1 MKMRKIYRALLALAL
16 MFSLIV
22 PAFATEGETV
32 SPTSPVTEAQPPEP
46 PEEDAEPP
54 EDEEQTTEPPET
66 PDVSEDPGGEDQP
79 ETPEAPEPPETP
91 ETPSAP
97 ENPETPENPEPPENP
112 DTPETPPTPEAP
124 VTPEAPGTPAPED
137 PTLPPAW
144 LLPPEQ
150 IPAQPAPPVE
160 APRAEPPLINVV
172 VPDAGT
178 VIVNPYRL
186 PVMVDGQ
193 ETREQIAGGVL
204 LLENHSNVAV
214 DVSVSAAGS
223 AQGGVVLTTR
233 PPAEDAPEKEVF
245 LYAEFQA
252 TESYGQTVSW
262 QEFFSDTPNQL
273 QVPPYGSAKDGLMRL
288 EASGLPYSWGA
299 VRLSGSAAAHP
310 AQPWEAGDGFH
321 VSLAFTF
328 TPVIPEVP
336 VLDAP
341 GGTDVDST
349 LVLPADPNVIPDW
362 IIPSGPVLEPE
373 PDAGDGLDAILPDPI
388 IPVEEV
394 QDEISSDVER
404 RQRT

>member
-1 MKMRKIYRALLALAL
+1 MKMRKIYRAILALAL
-16 MFSLIV
+16 VFSLTV
-22 PAFATEGETV
+22 PALAAEGETV
-32 SPTSPVTEAQPPEP
+32 PPAPPVTEERPPEP
-46 PEEDAEPP
+46 QEENAEPP

-66 PDVSEDPGGEDQP
+66 PDVSEDPSGEDPSGEDPGGEDPGGEDQP

-97 ENPETPENPEPPENP
+97 ENPEPPENP
-112 DTPETPPTPEAP
+112 DTPETPPIPEAP

-137 PTLPPAW
+137 PALPPAW

-150 IPAQPAPPVE
+150 VPAQPAPPVE

-273 QVPPYGSAKDGLMRL
+273 QVPPYGSAKDRL
-288 EASGLPYSWGA
+288 KIG
-299 VRLSGSAAAHP
+299 RAH
-310 AQPWEAGDGFH
+310 
-321 VSLAFTF
+321 V
-328 TPVIPEVP
+328 
-336 VLDAP
+336 
-341 GGTDVDST
+341 
-349 LVLPADPNVIPDW
+349 
-362 IIPSGPVLEPE
+362 
-373 PDAGDGLDAILPDPI
+373 
-388 IPVEEV
+388 
-394 QDEISSDVER
+394 
-404 RQRT
+404 

>member
-1 MKMRKIYRALLALAL
+1 M
-16 MFSLIV
+16 
-22 PAFATEGETV
+22 
-32 SPTSPVTEAQPPEP
+32 
-46 PEEDAEPP
+46 
-54 EDEEQTTEPPET
+54 
-66 PDVSEDPGGEDQP
+66 
-79 ETPEAPEPPETP
+79 
-91 ETPSAP
+91 
-97 ENPETPENPEPPENP
+97 
-112 DTPETPPTPEAP
+112 
-124 VTPEAPGTPAPED
+124 TPEAPGTPAPED
-137 PTLPPAW
+137 PTLPPVW

-150 IPAQPAPPVE
+150 VPAQPAPPVE

-341 GGTDVDST
+341 GGTNVDST

-394 QDEISSDVER
+394 QDVISSDVDR

>member
-32 SPTSPVTEAQPPEP
+32 SPTSPVTEEQPPEP

-66 PDVSEDPGGEDQP
+66 PDVSEDPGGEDPGGEDQP
-79 ETPEAPEPPETP
+79 ETPEAPESPETP

-97 ENPETPENPEPPENP
+97 ENPE
-112 DTPETPPTPEAP
+112 TPETPPTPEAP

-150 IPAQPAPPVE
+150 VPAQPAPPVE

-262 QEFFSDTPNQL
+262 QDFFSDTPNQL

-373 PDAGDGLDAILPDPI
+373 PDAGDGVDTLLPKSPA
-388 IPVEEV
+388 PVEGASEEAV
-394 QDEISSDVER
+394 GDGDR

>member
-1 MKMRKIYRALLALAL
+1 MKMRKIYRAILALAL
-16 MFSLIV
+16 VFSLTV
-22 PAFATEGETV
+22 PALATEGETV
-32 SPTSPVTEAQPPEP
+32 SPTSPVTEEQPPEP

-79 ETPEAPEPPETP
+79 ETPEAPESPETP

-97 ENPETPENPEPPENP
+97 ENPEPPENPETPENP
-112 DTPETPPTPEAP
+112 DTPETPPAPEAP

-137 PTLPPAW
+137 PTLPPA
-144 LLPPEQ
+144 E
-150 IPAQPAPPVE
+150 PAPPVE

-373 PDAGDGLDAILPDPI
+373 PDAGDGVDTLLPKSPA
-388 IPVEEV
+388 PVEGASEEAV
-394 QDEISSDVER
+394 GDGDR

>member
-1 MKMRKIYRALLALAL
+1 MKMRKIYCAILALAL
-16 MFSLIV
+16 VFSLTV
-22 PAFATEGETV
+22 PALAAEGETV
-32 SPTSPVTEAQPPEP
+32 SPTSPVTEEQPPEP

-66 PDVSEDPGGEDQP
+66 PDVSEAPGGEDQP
-79 ETPEAPEPPETP
+79 ETPEAPESPETP
-91 ETPSAP
+91 ETPSA
-97 ENPETPENPEPPENP
+97 PENPEPPENP

-137 PTLPPAW
+137 PTLPPA
-144 LLPPEQ
+144 E
-150 IPAQPAPPVE
+150 PAPPVE

-373 PDAGDGLDAILPDPI
+373 PDAGDGVDTLLPKSPA
-388 IPVEEV
+388 PVEGASEEAAG
-394 QDEISSDVER
+394 DGDR